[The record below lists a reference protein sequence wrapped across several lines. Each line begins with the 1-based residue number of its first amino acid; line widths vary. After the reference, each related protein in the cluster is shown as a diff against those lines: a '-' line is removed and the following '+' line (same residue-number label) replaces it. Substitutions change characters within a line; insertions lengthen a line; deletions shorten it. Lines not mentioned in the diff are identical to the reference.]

1 MIDRKVI
8 LMLFLTT
15 LFFLFLAF
23 AFDLFVLS
31 LCLNVF
37 QCVKSSSVFLTMFC
51 EIQSLGNRYDW

>member
-15 LFFLFLAF
+15 LFLAF

>member
-37 QCVKSSSVFLTMFC
+37 QCV
-51 EIQSLGNRYDW
+51 

>member
-8 LMLFLTT
+8 LKLFLTT
-15 LFFLFLAF
+15 IVNFFVNTFNCFLFIFLFLFLAF

-37 QCVKSSSVFLTMFC
+37 QCVLV
-51 EIQSLGNRYDW
+51 

>member
-15 LFFLFLAF
+15 LFCFLFL

-37 QCVKSSSVFLTMFC
+37 QCV
-51 EIQSLGNRYDW
+51 